1 MTTQYA
7 YRLIPESSVPAS
19 ARSTARGALAL
30 AAELE
35 GISRPTL
42 LWFLPADR
50 PGHQVFRESP
60 RPLAGWTERDRIYLA
75 ADLPDREVWETVGH
89 ECAHIYAAWSREFG
103 SPFELSTRQ
112 LGEPLT
118 EATSIAFVGRVH
130 LLPSCLSVAG
140 NHGGVTRLATSS
152 PNSPACYDDIRPTAK
167 AVLT

>member
-89 ECAHIYAAWSREFG
+89 ECAHIYAA
-103 SPFELSTRQ
+103 LSGYATMITSDRKATEQQVDAAHESYARSFSQRFTQ
-112 LGEPLT
+112 L
-118 EATSIAFVGRVH
+118 
-130 LLPSCLSVAG
+130 
-140 NHGGVTRLATSS
+140 SS
-152 PNSPACYDDIRPTAK
+152 G
-167 AVLT
+167 